1 MEDIIYIALAPFY
14 AIGVI
19 GVAYAA
25 AYSFHMLRRIDQSAT
40 ETKSTETLDSPLK

>member
-1 MEDIIYIALAPFY
+1 MEDMVIVALAPFY
-14 AIGVI
+14 ALGVI

-40 ETKSTETLDSPLK
+40 ETKSTETLDPPLK